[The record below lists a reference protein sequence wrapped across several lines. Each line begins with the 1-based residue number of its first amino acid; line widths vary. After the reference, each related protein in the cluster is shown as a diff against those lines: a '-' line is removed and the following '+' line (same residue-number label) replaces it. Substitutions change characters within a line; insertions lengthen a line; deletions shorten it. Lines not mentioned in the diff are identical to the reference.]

1 MMKIIA
7 VLEIRIFVV
16 PYALYALKS
25 IKNGNC
31 NTQKAFQKNS
41 LKNTSM
47 EWIGCRLTG
56 FQNRG
61 VK

>member
-31 NTQKAFQKNS
+31 NTQQKAFQK
-41 LKNTSM
+41 K
-47 EWIGCRLTG
+47 
-56 FQNRG
+56 
-61 VK
+61 V